1 MPIPRSPEDLL
12 TTELKEIYSAERQL
26 TRALPKLQKQIASER
41 LREMLN
47 RRRDQGTALI
57 EQLDEIFEEMEVS
70 KGRVKNVAAEGLLED
85 MNQHIE
91 EIKERRLLDPVLL
104 ASLQK
109 VEHYCIAAWGTAA
122 SMGRLMGQ
130 QAVVTTMER
139 VLEEGK
145 QFDNELT
152 ELAEHEVNPAMLG
165 EGEDDDQEDEGK
177 QPTKAPRRKSQ

>member
-47 RRRDQGTALI
+47 KRRDQGTALI

-70 KGRVKNVAAEGLLED
+70 KGRVKNVAAEGLIED
-85 MNQHIE
+85 MNQHVE
-91 EIKERRLLDPVLL
+91 EIDDEKLLDPVLL

-122 SMGRLMGQ
+122 AMGRLMNQ
-130 QAVVTTMER
+130 QSIVKTMER
-139 VLEEGK
+139 VLDEGK
-145 QFDNELT
+145 RFDDEMT
-152 ELAEHEVNPAMLG
+152 KLAEQEVNPAML
-165 EGEDDDQEDEGK
+165 
-177 QPTKAPRRKSQ
+177 AN